1 MIPGRLLGGL
11 SADEFLRD
19 YWQRR
24 PLLVRGAFEDVAPP
38 LEPDEF
44 AGLALEP
51 DVPARLVVQH
61 GERHWELRHGPFEE
75 SDFAA
80 LPETHWTLL
89 ITDLEKFVPPLQT
102 LVEPFR
108 FLPDWR
114 IDDLM
119 ISYAAPQGSVGPHTD
134 AYDVFLLQL
143 AGRRRWQIDTRPV
156 SPDNRLPDQDLRIL
170 AHFEAESEWVL
181 EPGDMLYLPP
191 GVAHYG
197 VALDECMTA
206 SIGFRAPSQRDLV
219 SAWLDDVVAGL
230 DPERRYDDP
239 GRPSA
244 ASSPG
249 EIDSASRKRLVA
261 LLREAVGRSDSDLER
276 WLGCYL
282 TEPRADLAS
291 LYPPPCSDAED
302 TLSQHLAAG
311 LGLMRNT
318 AARLAYFSSADT
330 VYFYA
335 DGEERTLDLNFQSLL
350 AVLCLRYEYPA
361 ELCRDW
367 FEEYPGAHALLADL
381 LRRGVLEMPDEPDDD
396 EIRQE
401 SGKSE

>member
-24 PLLVRGAFEDVAPP
+24 PLLVRGAFEEVAPP

-51 DVPARLVVQH
+51 DVPARLVVQR

-89 ITDLEKFVPPLQT
+89 ITDLEKFVPPLQA

-156 SPDNRLPDQDLRIL
+156 DPENRLPDQDLRIL
-170 AHFEAESEWVL
+170 ARFEAESEWVL

-230 DPERRYDDP
+230 DPERRYGDP

-261 LLREAVGRSDSDLER
+261 LLREAVGRSDSELER

-291 LYPPPCSDAED
+291 LYPPTCICDERTLKRHFDAGR
-302 TLSQHLAAG
+302 G
-311 LGLMRNT
+311 LFRNT
-318 AARLAYFSSADT
+318 AARLAYFVDEDA
-330 VYFYA
+330 VYLYA
-335 DGEERTLDLNFQSLL
+335 DGEERVLDLNFRSPL
-350 AVLCLRYEYPA
+350 AVLCQRHEYPA
-361 ELCRDW
+361 ELCRRWLD
-367 FEEYPGAHALLADL
+367 EYPGIDTLLADL

-396 EIRQE
+396 ETRQA